1 MSKSLHVEIDKA
13 HFDELK
19 TKEPF
24 WQLVAL
30 SRAVNALR
38 FVHTSLLGHCEEDD
52 SPWAKRTRFN
62 SFFFNCALLYEALLL
77 VERLSKHY
85 QDVSEFAELR
95 QILRDRAATE
105 LRHSS
110 LAAVRNRLTFH
121 FDESEVGAQLAQTT
135 DMMRTFASGQGNTNA
150 DVYYELADS
159 CTLGAFLGSSLD
171 ESGAVNKLRERGT
184 EVTDLAIRFMDS
196 AEKFIVAVL
205 KADGWEG
212 IGGGGTR

>member
-1 MSKSLHVEIDKA
+1 MSNSLRVEIDKA

-19 TKEPF
+19 TKESF

-38 FVHTSLLGHCEEDD
+38 FVHTALLGHNVDD
-52 SPWAKRTRFN
+52 AFPWAKRTRFN

-85 QDVSEFAELR
+85 RDVPEFAELR
-95 QILRDRAATE
+95 EILKDRTATE
-105 LRHSS
+105 LRDSS
-110 LAAVRNRLTFH
+110 LASVRNRLTFH
-121 FDESEVGAQLAQTT
+121 FDESEIGAQLAQTT
-135 DMMRTFASGQGNTNA
+135 DMVRTFASGQGNTNA

-171 ESGAVNKLRERGT
+171 EPGAVNKLRERGT
-184 EVTDLAIRFMDS
+184 EVTDLALRFMDS

-205 KADGWEG
+205 KTDGWAPAG
-212 IGGGGTR
+212 RA